1 MLDPAQTLA
10 AVTAGAEQD
19 PAGYAFG
26 ELGAFDELGGGVVG
40 VARTVYEDFP
50 CRPVASKD
58 PGLLRRAR
66 PRWKRERYG
75 PEGVSPVATWSA
87 SHHTDVTRPM
97 VLIVLAIGGLVAAFW
112 TLFMAGE
119 ILTDPGGW
127 LGLALVCVW
136 LLPMLGLSA
145 LALLRPS
152 WAAPVLVALVG
163 LWVAGSALTV
173 VYAESWR
180 QFEDTHGPVSLI
192 VLVALCVP
200 LLALGRD
207 RSLLAGVL
215 LLVAVAT
222 PILAGVFWVIG
233 GAGLGGTLALAVIAT
248 PFVVLGAVL
257 VAIGVLDRRAQARV
271 GPPDGQQGP

>member
-1 MLDPAQTLA
+1 M
-10 AVTAGAEQD
+10 
-19 PAGYAFG
+19 
-26 ELGAFDELGGGVVG
+26 
-40 VARTVYEDFP
+40 
-50 CRPVASKD
+50 
-58 PGLLRRAR
+58 
-66 PRWKRERYG
+66 
-75 PEGVSPVATWSA
+75 ATWTS

-127 LGLALVCVW
+127 FGLALVCMW

-215 LLVAVAT
+215 LLVTVAT

-257 VAIGVLDRRAQARV
+257 IAIGVLDRRARARV